1 MDRIEEMK
9 IVAVAINKGGV
20 GKTTTSKNL
29 ATAAAKAGLN
39 VLLLDMDSQEN
50 SRKWGTR
57 RQKRNPYALLPLVKF
72 TTETS
77 LPEEIERAKSAGCDL
92 VIIDT
97 PPGRSPE
104 SVAAVEVANLL
115 LIPVEADDQDSFDA
129 ITKTARLARASEIPA
144 FGILNKVTPNS
155 RIQIETGRRVFE
167 AENVPMAP
175 IVLHRYIE
183 HRDANPKG
191 LTAQEFAPAS
201 VAAAEIT
208 ALWEWLCAQLQ
219 LPTSAQVQSGTDTNR
234 QQPDTAPQSKRKD
247 RARLQAGTGAQVQ
260 SRRDGDLEPAKEIA
274 RGT

>member
-1 MDRIEEMK
+1 MTDEMK

-29 ATAAAKAGLN
+29 ATAAATAGFN

-57 RQKRNPYALLPLVKF
+57 RNKRNPYKILPLVKF

-77 LPEEIERAKSAGCDL
+77 LPDEIERAKKAGCDL

-104 SVAAVEVANLL
+104 SVAAVEAADLL
-115 LIPVEADDQDSFDA
+115 LIPIEADDQDSFDA
-129 ITKTARLARASEIPA
+129 IPKTARLARASEIPA

-155 RIQIETGRRVFE
+155 RIQIETAKLVFE
-167 AENVPMAP
+167 AEKLAMAP
-175 IVLHRYIE
+175 MVMHRYTD

-191 LTAQEFAPAS
+191 LTAQELAPDS
-201 VAAAEIT
+201 IAAAEIKS
-208 ALWEWLCAQLQ
+208 LWEWLCAQLH
-219 LPTSAQVQSGTDTNR
+219 LSTSAQLQPSTTHL
-234 QQPDTAPQSKRKD
+234 QPDAVSQPELD
-247 RARLQAGTGAQVQ
+247 RAHLHKGTTAQCN
-260 SRRDGDLEPAKEIA
+260 
-274 RGT
+274 